1 MLIVSKRLTPAFK
14 KTLISAPKPQ
24 YVPETSLCDWIIRE
38 VAMQDYGMLLC
49 INRNTQMPIVLPG
62 AEFLKVSPVSVLRQV
77 LMFVMAGMGISS
89 IKLTEY
95 VNCIAHGEVSYQ
107 NMTADFLVEKAF
119 RAYAPE
125 LAKIDVERLD
135 DDQLLNQLGILSL
148 TLGSST
154 KVFCDLREP
163 KIAPAVRFK
172 DQINQEWRLPAQRKG
187 SMAEKSAWEFDYRL
201 FHQWDDQIQKTPA
214 WTGYAAIVREMRQVN
229 DVFLRRYHDYLEQTE
244 MVDDTR
250 MQQYLRLADVYL
262 NRYLIASHP
271 ETLTSDLTAPT
282 AYLFEWLLEHG
293 QVKAENVQLVI
304 DAMLAFGAFIKV
316 AGVYSTLDED
326 LYRQA
331 VRDGGDR
338 VRAFFKA
345 AAAQA
350 QLEAKDDAP
359 VSRQEI
365 AGSQVDTLVQELM
378 ALADDERLVDALAD
392 VFNQTPALIDKLLAK
407 MTPLQRQN
415 LARKLA
421 RLLTD
426 DHDD

>member
-163 KIAPAVRFK
+163 KIAPVKIRSTKNGVCRLKEKAVWQKNRHGSLIIACSINGMIRFK
-172 DQINQEWRLPAQRKG
+172 K
-187 SMAEKSAWEFDYRL
+187 
-201 FHQWDDQIQKTPA
+201 
-214 WTGYAAIVREMRQVN
+214 
-229 DVFLRRYHDYLEQTE
+229 
-244 MVDDTR
+244 
-250 MQQYLRLADVYL
+250 
-262 NRYLIASHP
+262 
-271 ETLTSDLTAPT
+271 
-282 AYLFEWLLEHG
+282 
-293 QVKAENVQLVI
+293 
-304 DAMLAFGAFIKV
+304 
-316 AGVYSTLDED
+316 
-326 LYRQA
+326 
-331 VRDGGDR
+331 
-338 VRAFFKA
+338 
-345 AAAQA
+345 
-350 QLEAKDDAP
+350 
-359 VSRQEI
+359 
-365 AGSQVDTLVQELM
+365 
-378 ALADDERLVDALAD
+378 
-392 VFNQTPALIDKLLAK
+392 
-407 MTPLQRQN
+407 
-415 LARKLA
+415 
-421 RLLTD
+421 RLLGRGMPRSYGKCARSMMPFYGAIMTTWNRRKWLTIPGCSSICVWLMFI
-426 DHDD
+426 